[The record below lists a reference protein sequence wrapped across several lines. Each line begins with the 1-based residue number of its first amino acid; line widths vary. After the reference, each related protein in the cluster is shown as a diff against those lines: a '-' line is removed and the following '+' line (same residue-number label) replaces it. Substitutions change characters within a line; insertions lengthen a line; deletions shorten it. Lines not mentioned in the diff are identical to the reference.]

1 MKKGWLIILAL
12 MLVTAMFANGS
23 NRYEIIAWQETFE
36 NGAEGWTHYDG
47 NLPPNN
53 WHIYNYGGTQGTVW
67 WMGDPALA
75 QGTNIGG
82 YYNHQYLVLDTP
94 ARTITAANSVLTF
107 KMAVALESRWYR
119 RIQWMHSF
127 NVRISTDNGA
137 AGQFLLSSPPY
148 DFTSSYAFGL
158 SW

>member
-12 MLVTAMFANGS
+12 ILVTAMFANGS

-94 ARTITAANSVLTF
+94 ARTISAANSVLTF
-107 KMAVALESRWYR
+107 KMAVALEEVGGTGVYNGWD
-119 RIQWMHSF
+119 SF
-127 NVRISTDNGA
+127 NVRISTNNGA
-137 AGQFLLSSPPY
+137 
-148 DFTSSYAFGL
+148 T
-158 SW
+158 

>member
-1 MKKGWLIILAL
+1 MADYLSLDACHGN
-12 MLVTAMFANGS
+12 VANGS

-36 NGAEGWTHYDG
+36 DGAEGWTHYDG

-82 YYNHQYLVLDTP
+82 YYSHQYLVLDTLP
-94 ARTITAANSVLTF
+94 IRLQR
-107 KMAVALESRWYR
+107 L
-119 RIQWMHSF
+119 IQF
-127 NVRISTDNGA
+127 Y
-137 AGQFLLSSPPY
+137 L
-148 DFTSSYAFGL
+148 
-158 SW
+158 